1 MSIEVGDEVNFV
13 TEHGAVLR
21 SGGTVTATEG
31 PYTVYVAWP
40 AQGSLPAA
48 ELAADRESLAKVDRK
63 RELTVEITTMREAGL
78 FRSGR
83 HNFLLIHPRGT
94 FLARWVTDFELAH
107 LRDLVSEWTGD
118 DGYRLV
124 VNGVEI
130 LP

>member
-1 MSIEVGDEVNFV
+1 MGIEIGDEVNFV

-31 PYTVYVAWP
+31 PYIVYVAWP

-48 ELAADRESLAKVDRK
+48 ETKVVRESLAKVDRK

-83 HNFLLIHPRGT
+83 HNFLLIHPRGS
-94 FLARWVTDFELAH
+94 FLARWITDSELAR
-107 LRDLVSEWTGD
+107 LRDLVEEMAAGR
-118 DGYRLV
+118 YRLV
-124 VNGVEI
+124 VNGVER
-130 LP
+130 